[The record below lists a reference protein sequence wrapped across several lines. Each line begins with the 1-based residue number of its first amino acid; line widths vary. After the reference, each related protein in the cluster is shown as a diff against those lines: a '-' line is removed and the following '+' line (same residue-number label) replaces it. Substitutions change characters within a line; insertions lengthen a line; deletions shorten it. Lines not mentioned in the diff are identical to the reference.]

1 MTFTKATKFD
11 TWLKLGIAGLPGAG
25 KTYTA
30 LNIAKHMSAKRVAL
44 IDSEAGTA
52 SKYANIFDFDSN
64 DLTVDD
70 DGKEVKRPFDP
81 RRYVE
86 AIREAIN
93 SGNYDVLVI
102 DGLTPEWD
110 DQGGILQM
118 VDELQRIKKMNTR
131 DSWAV
136 ATPLHNEL
144 MNLIIRSKIHII
156 CTMLAKKET
165 VVEKD
170 AHGRTIGKKIAM
182 DPIQRDNVP
191 RLFDVFGIMQDKEM
205 IIDKTR
211 CPEIDGQ
218 AFMKPGKDLAD
229 ILIEWVK
236 GDPIP
241 ERTIEPVQVTTP
253 APRPQAT
260 PARPFQPI
268 SATPLPQQVQDKSAE
283 QQPTQTQPRLVTLTI
298 LKAGANRNYPKGEYE
313 SGWDALKEKIA
324 EEFNIIGDITDEL
337 IVNDYN
343 LDAQAFVKD
352 AIKLA
357 KAS

>member
-1 MTFTKATKFD
+1 MKFSKATKFD
-11 TWLKLGIAGLPGAG
+11 TWLKFGIAGLPGAG

-30 LNIAKHMSAKRVAL
+30 LNIAKYMSTKRVAL

-86 AIREAIN
+86 AIKEAIA
-93 SGNYDVLVI
+93 SGDYDVLVI

-131 DSWAV
+131 DSWSV

-241 ERTIEPVQVTTP
+241 ERTIEPVQATTP
-253 APRPQAT
+253 APHPQSSQQIDPAQERPYLGVFNAGKKKGLWAKFEGFCKFATAELGEEVNRDNVLSLTSEQLAALDIAISEEEPVKQA
-260 PARPFQPI
+260 
-268 SATPLPQQVQDKSAE
+268 S
-283 QQPTQTQPRLVTLTI
+283 
-298 LKAGANRNYPKGEYE
+298 
-313 SGWDALKEKIA
+313 
-324 EEFNIIGDITDEL
+324 
-337 IVNDYN
+337 
-343 LDAQAFVKD
+343 
-352 AIKLA
+352 
-357 KAS
+357 